1 MEKMKSFSKYL
12 KPESEVQNQNKNLSL
27 TEAAWLN
34 AKKKI
39 QEEGLK
45 QVDKVVVEQP
55 EIIDEGVKQQPLI
68 ESQELLIENTSDSVI
83 LKLNRGEKGDR
94 GDPGP
99 EGPIG
104 PKGDKGDIGDRGERG
119 IQGVPGIQGPDGPQ
133 GPQGIQGPIGETG
146 EKGPIGLQGKVGQR
160 GEKGNKG
167 DSGERG
173 LSGPQGLRGVRGEKG
188 EKGDIGPAGPKGDK
202 GDDANTV
209 KLQESLTKLNED
221 VNKRFKKI
229 VSDFGSLSSSG
240 GSGSYYLNDLGDT
253 DHSSLISA
261 SDGQV
266 LMYNAATGKWIAA
279 NSSSSTQLIGPEFTY
294 TAGVLTRID
303 YDGGQYKLFTYTD
316 GLLTILDL
324 VAGAVT
330 TRKTFNYTDG
340 VLTSITQVTL

>member
-1 MEKMKSFSKYL
+1 METFSKYL
-12 KPESEVQNQNKNLSL
+12 KPNPAIKTENVNLSL
-27 TEAAWLN
+27 TEKAWLN

-45 QVDKVVVEQP
+45 PIENDVVEVNETSEP
-55 EIIDEGVKQQPLI
+55 KVEQQLI
-68 ESQELLIENTSDSVI
+68 NESQEVLIENTSDSVI

-94 GDPGP
+94 GVAGP
-99 EGPIG
+99 EGPVG
-104 PKGDKGDIGDRGERG
+104 PKGEKGDIGERGERG
-119 IQGVPGIQGPDGPQ
+119 LQGVPGLQGPEGPQ
-133 GPQGIQGPIGETG
+133 GPQGPQGLQGVVG
-146 EKGPIGLQGKVGQR
+146 EKGAIGPQGKIGPKGPKGPK
-160 GEKGNKG
+160 GEK
-167 DSGERG
+167 GERG
-173 LSGPQGLRGVRGEKG
+173 LVGPQGLKGVRGEKG
-188 EKGDIGPAGPKGDK
+188 EKGDRGAEGPVGPKGEK
-202 GDDANTV
+202 GDSVNTV
-209 KLQESLTKLNED
+209 KLQESFKKLNED
-221 VNKRFKKI
+221 VNKRFSKI

-253 DHSSLISA
+253 DRSSLVSA

-266 LMYNAATGKWIAA
+266 LTYNAATKKWIASNPA
-279 NSSSSTQLIGPEFTY
+279 SSTQLIGPAFTY
-294 TAGVLTRID
+294 TDGVLTRID